1 MHGFNINVM
10 AGGTRS
16 STVQIATGRCVAALG
31 AGYMPSRVTYVT
43 SVRFSP
49 SRQPR
54 GSRAPALTVRARAGP
69 APGPDERHAM
79 AALEIADLDPD
90 ERDIVTVVHD
100 WVEASV
106 RPVARDLDHGNTYP
120 GELIDAMKHL
130 GVFGLAVPQAYGGSG
145 VSTACFALVTEE
157 LARGWMSLA
166 GAMGGHSLVAR
177 IIARFG
183 TDAQKHGWLPR
194 MATGQVRA
202 AMALTEPAGGSDL
215 QAISTKAT
223 ANGGGYRLDGV
234 KTWITN
240 ARTADVIAVLC
251 KTDPEAVPASRGISI
266 LLAGKG
272 PGFTV
277 SRDLPKLGYKG
288 LESCEIAFDGYEC
301 SAEALLGGV
310 EGQGFRQMMGGLEL
324 GRINVAARAVGVARA
339 ALEDSLRYAQQRET
353 FGQPIWRHQAVGHRL
368 ADMATR
374 VDAARLLTLRAAA
387 ALDAGR
393 RSDLEAGMAKLFASE
408 VGLQVTADAIKVHGA
423 YGYSAEFD
431 IERYYRDAPL
441 MVVGEGTN
449 DIQRNVIIRQLVER
463 YRA

>member
-1 MHGFNINVM
+1 MSG
-10 AGGTRS
+10 
-16 STVQIATGRCVAALG
+16 
-31 AGYMPSRVTYVT
+31 
-43 SVRFSP
+43 
-49 SRQPR
+49 
-54 GSRAPALTVRARAGP
+54 
-69 APGPDERHAM
+69 M
-79 AALEIADLDPD
+79 AASEISDLNPD

-100 WVEASV
+100 WVEGSV
-106 RPVARDLDHGNTYP
+106 RPVARDLEHANAYP
-120 GELIDAMKHL
+120 GELIDAMKQL
-130 GVFGLAVPQAYGGSG
+130 GVFGLAVPPAYGGSG
-145 VSTACFALVTEE
+145 VSTRCFALVTEE

-166 GAMGGHSLVAR
+166 GAMGGHSVVAR
-177 IIARFG
+177 LIAMFG
-183 TDAQKHGWLPR
+183 TEAQQDRWLPR
-194 MATGQVRA
+194 MATGETRA

-215 QAISTKAT
+215 QAIRTRAA
-223 ANGGGYRLDGV
+223 ANGAGYRLDGV

-288 LESCEIAFDGYEC
+288 LESCEIVFDGYEC
-301 SAEALLGGV
+301 PGEALLGGR

-324 GRINVAARAVGVARA
+324 GRIQVAARAVGVARA
-339 ALEDSLRYAQQRET
+339 AFEDSMRYAQQRET

-408 VGLQVTADAIKVHGA
+408 ACLQVTADAIKVHGG
-423 YGYSAEFD
+423 YGFSAEFD
-431 IERYYRDAPL
+431 VERYYRDAPL

-449 DIQRNVIIRQLVER
+449 DIQRNVIIRQLIDRYTEQER
-463 YRA
+463 AQ